1 MVVAALVTLAVL
13 LGDLIIL
20 GTAAVGALQVLPATA
35 GSRRAAL
42 AIAGSTVAATLA
54 ALLVGL

>member
-1 MVVAALVTLAVL
+1 MTLAVL

-20 GTAAVGALQVLPATA
+20 GTAAVGALQVLAATA
-35 GSRRAAL
+35 GSRRAAM
-42 AIAGSTVAATLA
+42 AIAGSTVAAMLA